1 MDFKKKIKIRLYTY
15 IAVLAFGIA
24 LCAVGYI
31 KGSQPAANFGV
42 PFIILGILQIFKH
55 RHMSAS
61 KSAMQKRE
69 IEETDERN
77 VMLWTKARSLSFTI
91 YSLLTAIA
99 IVVLYICGKDS
110 AGQILSY
117 SLCLLLLI
125 YLICYFAMS
134 RKY

>member
-15 IAVLAFGIA
+15 ITMLAFGIA

-31 KGSQPAANFGV
+31 KGNQPAGGFGV
-42 PFIILGILQIFKH
+42 PFIILGILQIFRH
-55 RHMSAS
+55 RHITAS
-61 KSAMQKRE
+61 KSVMQKRE

-99 IVVLYICGKDS
+99 IVVLYICGKD
-110 AGQILSY
+110 AVGQILSY
-117 SLCLLLLI
+117 SLSILLII